1 MMTGDTTLYGV
12 LGCGAVALAY
22 GGWAG
27 TSVLALSAGNERMQQ
42 IAGAIQEGAS
52 AYMNRQYTTVA
63 GVGAVLFFIVG
74 LTLNW

>member
-1 MMTGDTTLYGV
+1 MGDTTLFGV

-27 TSVLALSAGNERMQQ
+27 SSVLSLSPGNERMQQ
-42 IAGAIQEGAS
+42 IAAAIQEGAS

-63 GVGAVLFFIVG
+63 GVGAELFIIIG
-74 LTLNW
+74 LTLN